1 MPSNATAAAPAEA
14 HPLIDARGVSQVFP
28 GGVTALADLDISVN
42 RGEFVAI
49 VGPSGCGKSTF
60 LRQVAGLETPTGGA
74 LTVGRQTPLLA
85 RRQNQDT
92 AYVFQ
97 DATLL
102 PWRTVEQNVALP
114 LQLRPDGKGTLS
126 VDEALDLVGL
136 RPFAGAYPN
145 QLSGGMRMRV
155 SIARALVSRPGLLL
169 MDEPFGALDEMTRQR
184 LNEELLRLWE
194 RDHWTCLFVTHN
206 VAEAVFLS
214 QRVLVM
220 SPRPG
225 RILAEFPVDI
235 GVERTPQLRTSAAF
249 NKLVGTVTRHLHHD
263 EAP

>member
-1 MPSNATAAAPAEA
+1 MHVE
-14 HPLIDARGVSQVFP
+14 
-28 GGVTALADLDISVN
+28 
-42 RGEFVAI
+42 RGEFIAV

-60 LRQVAGLETPTGGA
+60 LRQVAGLETPTDGI
-74 LTVGRQTPLLA
+74 LTVDGKEPLQA
-85 RRQNQDT
+85 RRQSQDT

-114 LQLRPDGKGTLS
+114 LQLRPEGEGALDVG
-126 VDEALDLVGL
+126 EALDLVGL
-136 RPFAGAYPN
+136 RPFARAYPN

-194 RDHWTCLFVTHN
+194 RDRWTCLFVTHN

-214 QRVLVM
+214 RRVLVM

-225 RILAEFPVDI
+225 RILAEFAVDFE
-235 GVERTPQLRTSAAF
+235 GPRVPELRTSAAF
-249 NKLVGTVTRHLHHD
+249 NNLVSEVTWHLRHD